1 MTFFLNAP
9 EDTPTI
15 PANNPKADLPS
26 WGDGL
31 GAAISKSQLEYNSNF
46 VAQRRKVAVK
56 DTLATS
62 IVPRIGME
70 QIRPFIEERN
80 EKARE
85 QGMLS
90 QIVEMPETVEEAVS
104 LLGPNFSEKAIEL
117 ARQQAEANPE
127 AWADVDLSEEAI
139 DAQTNEILRAE
150 YQDATDMLDLMG
162 GGRMGA
168 EFVGE
173 TAALVADVKT
183 LPLFLL
189 GGSGSLARV
198 MAQEALIGAGSE
210 LAMLPSQFE
219 MADRLEI
226 EDPNVIEQL
235 AFGATVGA
243 GLGGVLH
250 VGARGY
256 QFLKGRNLTMP
267 IGRMDQLDSEVM
279 VDQAEDILT
288 SNTADPFEQIN
299 KIIEQAGEAAKEPP
313 YRLENPINPEQPP
326 LVLGPDQRVTT
337 ERLDPVTPDS
347 RPITDANLI
356 ETAQAGIDSAD
367 PDGNWMQSI
376 ASIESTAKKYGLK
389 QSELDGKTFEQ
400 MVMAVEAARDADPVA
415 KSAPIKEPKPKGKRP
430 KSLKQFVVDEGGIWK
445 GDDQGDIA
453 ALEYRKPGFVKK
465 NQRVTSSAG
474 DNGGGLRLDEM
485 RQRAVEQGYLPED
498 ATIND
503 LIDAL
508 DSDIRGDA
516 RAYSQADA
524 QSAAEWDAYDGIS
537 RDARQ
542 ADPDAIYDYAAMTEI
557 EGRFFVRSPADL
569 DFADPSGA
577 ARAQRE
583 DEIARDVDDYFH
595 DNGFKDV
602 LNDAQQ
608 AEIIAALQERGGDP
622 EYLIEQVFDREADF
636 LEGRFDEAP
645 EGYTPLEAADEIREA
660 GRAAGND
667 IAEPKPDTAE
677 AAVGGAR
684 AGGGEE
690 APRNAESTAAG
701 QQTLIDGVSPIT
713 ARDRLQA
720 AQNAPLRGGNAAAD
734 DGLFDMG
741 SRDQTDMFSDPSSP
755 EAQKMH
761 EITSNNMRDEIEA
774 DGNFDV
780 EIETP
785 NGSTVTISATDALD
799 FLDEGDAFSARLD
812 LCGMGPT

>member
-1 MTFFLNAP
+1 MTFFLNGGEEP
-9 EDTPTI
+9 PTI
-15 PANNPKADLPS
+15 PANNPKVDLPS

-31 GAAISKSQLEYNSNF
+31 GAATSKSQLEYNSNF

-80 EKARE
+80 AKARE

-90 QIVEMPETVEEAVS
+90 QIVEMPDNVEDAVA

-117 ARQQAEANPE
+117 ARAQAEANPE
-127 AWADVDLSEEAI
+127 AWADVDLTEEGI
-139 DAQTNEILRAE
+139 EAQTNEILRAE
-150 YQDATDMLDLMG
+150 YQDATDILDLMG

-168 EFVGE
+168 EFAGE

-210 LAMLPSQFE
+210 LAMLPSQFA

-226 EDPNVIEQL
+226 EDPNVVEQL

-250 VGARGY
+250 VAARGY

-299 KIIEQAGEAAKEPP
+299 KIIEQAGEKAKEPP
-313 YRLENPINPEQPP
+313 YRLENPINPERPP

-347 RPITDANLI
+347 QPISDTNLI

-367 PDGNWMQSI
+367 PI
-376 ASIESTAKKYGLK
+376 
-389 QSELDGKTFEQ
+389 
-400 MVMAVEAARDADPVA
+400 A
-415 KSAPIKEPKPKGKRP
+415 KSAPVKEPKPKGKRP

-453 ALEYRKPGFVKK
+453 ALEYRKPGFTKK

-485 RQRAVEQGYLPED
+485 RQRAVEQGYLPEG

-516 RAYSQADA
+516 RVYSQADEM
-524 QSAAEWDAYDGIS
+524 AAVEWDAYDGIG
-537 RDARQ
+537 RDAR
-542 ADPDAIYDYAAMTEI
+542 AAEGEATSPLDDYRAMTEA
-557 EGRFFVRSPADL
+557 EGRLYFENPSNL
-569 DFADPSGA
+569 DFADASGEMRA
-577 ARAQRE
+577 ARER
-583 DEIARDVDDYFH
+583 EIAIQLDDYFF
-595 DNGFKDV
+595 DNGYADV
-602 LNDAQQ
+602 LSPEQQ
-608 AEIIAALQERGGDP
+608 QEITAIIQANGGDP

-636 LEGRFDEAP
+636 LEGKFDEAP
-645 EGYTPLEAADEIREA
+645 EGYTPLEAADEIRET
-660 GRAAGND
+660 GGAAGNG

-701 QQTLIDGVSPIT
+701 QQTLIDGVAPIT

-785 NGSTVTISATDALD
+785 NGSTVTMSATDALD